1 MLDQLFLVQI
11 SELKMPLITWVIS
24 IDTIKGTKSNSSSI
38 YRILAPPI
46 VPALNFGAQNALSH
60 AAHLIWS
67 APINA
72 LQPFLFSQK
81 KRWLDLDD

>member
-24 IDTIKGTKSNSSSI
+24 IDTIKGTKSNSSSG

-46 VPALNFGAQNALSH
+46 IPGFNFGPQNALSH
-60 AAHLIWS
+60 AAHSIWQ
-67 APINA
+67 N
-72 LQPFLFSQK
+72 Q
-81 KRWLDLDD
+81 